1 MKKPLFTVL
10 IANFVM
16 LCSATAPVY
25 SLSVGGVNVLG
36 FAVIMGSM
44 AAMNLVA
51 GAGLSFFE
59 VAEGYYFKWF
69 GRVFFVLSIATFL
82 IRLQLN

>member
-1 MKKPLFTVL
+1 MKKPLLTVL
-10 IANFVM
+10 IANCVM
-16 LCSATAPVY
+16 ICSATAPVY
-25 SLSVGGVNVLG
+25 SLSVGGVNILG

-59 VAEGYYFKWF
+59 VAEGKYFKRF
-69 GRVFFVLSIATFL
+69 GITFFVLSIATFL
-82 IRLQLN
+82 IRLQL

>member
-1 MKKPLFTVL
+1 MKKPLLTVL
-10 IANFVM
+10 IANCVM
-16 LCSATAPVY
+16 LCTATAPVY
-25 SLSVGGVNVLG
+25 SLSVGGVNILG

-69 GRVFFVLSIATFL
+69 GRVFFVLSIAIFL